1 MPIRR
6 AARRRKSKV
15 RSEIPDSSLADIAF
29 LLLIFFMVTTE
40 FRRDRPRDVQMP
52 EAAAT
57 RMLDDSRSDVLHLW
71 IEASGA

>member
-57 RMLDDSRSDVLHLW
+57 QPPEPNESFRST
-71 IEASGA
+71 